1 MMVAAL
7 ALVSCTKH
15 ELDPL
20 TGVFPEA
27 TVVELNSLTSC
38 VAEKDAADRRVFTL
52 DLTDGSTPMHLTLI
66 GNKYYLTTNQYT
78 EALDAVAQNGNFVL
92 GKSSVGG
99 KNIKQGY
106 INVDL
111 LEENE
116 TADGCENTYSIAAV
130 VFLEDG
136 TPYKANWTG
145 KIAFEK
151 DAVLAP
157 DYFFTDTVAQ
167 DCTDSDNNPYLD
179 VESHTLVLNDAS
191 GNFAAQIKLV
201 RSVGTKNLAGTY
213 TVKEYAHEDLT
224 AGNGFDLGVYFGMP
238 AGAYVIGSYYLKDG
252 AVVII
257 EPGATITVSDAG
269 EGVYSIDG
277 DGFSFLTAPEGWVPG
292 GVSVC
297 DMTDTVAQ
305 DCTDADNNQYLDVES
320 HTLVLKDGEEFVAQ
334 IKLIRSVG
342 TTDLAGTYT
351 VKEYAHEDLTVGNG
365 FDLGVYFGMPAGAY
379 IIGSYYIK
387 DGAAVIVEPGETI
400 TVTSAGENTYKF
412 EGSSD
417 WTFVGKLAA
426 GGDQPGEQ
434 DNWDY
439 TPSAAYNASNNLW
452 KSTAAGHENFYYYSC
467 TGGDWNGTD
476 TVTQEPPFLT
486 KKESTYKLTY
496 EANTNDRWQNQFF
509 ITTLDG
515 NHIALDAAKTYKFSV
530 TVGSTE
536 SFGAFFKLEQY
547 DANHAKHEGATIW
560 EPEGYPNNINL
571 TAGSPVTLEHEFTG
585 VEGPSINLVFD
596 FGGNPAGAVVY
607 IKDITLVEVGGDVPP
622 VQTVELGQFLS
633 LTSYIDYGANLVG
646 MNLASA
652 DLVYTPADWAAGI
665 YQDSYTGSGN
675 MLKLELYSTDGSVA
689 PGSYKACAV
698 GGTVGE
704 GEFGI
709 GYDGMWGASG
719 TTWYTITDGTP
730 DKGVYVTDGT
740 VDVSVDGGVY
750 TIELKSSVVN
760 AKYVGKLSAGGAEE
774 QDVLFLNEF
783 DCKNKKLEIYN
794 PNDKEID
801 LTGWQ
806 LVKDGGLEDKD
817 IYTIPASLA
826 AAKVPAKGYAVFS
839 CKSSKVEDGPLFG
852 LSGTKGF
859 KIELKNGSNVVDV
872 VDNLT
877 APVQIPDGK
886 SWGRETDGAENFV
899 IFDTP
904 TIGASN
910 GPEAV
915 KITIDGNMSDWAAIE
930 GTVLEPTGAEGEE
943 GAQAIKELKG
953 FVDADYVYVYV
964 KRVKL
969 GRWTQLFG
977 SGNAG
982 YYYFDFDLD
991 NNPETGDH
999 AEHAKG
1005 SFESWCFLYIF
1016 GGSADAPEFRA
1027 TPAGEG
1033 HGMKID
1039 NVLCNGCV
1047 TADAVE
1053 VEVRFPRADLA
1064 EITADSISVS
1074 VWGNKDGNPFTKV
1087 TFPAK

>member
-38 VAEKDAADRRVFTL
+38 VAEKDAEERRVFTL
-52 DLTDGSTPMHLTLI
+52 DLTDGTTPMHLTLI
-66 GNKYYLTTNQYT
+66 GNKYYLTANQYI
-78 EALDAVAQNGNFVL
+78 EALDAVAKNGNFVL
-92 GKSSVGG
+92 GKSSIGG

-116 TADGCENTYSIAAV
+116 TANGCENTYSIAAV

-157 DYFFTDTVAQ
+157 EFFFTDTVAQ

-257 EPGATITVSDAG
+257 EPGATISVSDAG

-292 GVSVC
+292 GVTVC

-320 HTLVLKDGEEFVAQ
+320 HTLVLKDGEELVAQ

-351 VKEYAHEDLTVGNG
+351 VKEYAHEDLTAGNG

-379 IIGSYYIK
+379 VIGSYYMK
-387 DGAAVIVEPGETI
+387 DGAVVIVEPGETI

-412 EGSSD
+412 EGSSE
-417 WTFVGKLAA
+417 WTFIGKLAA
-426 GGDQPGEQ
+426 GGDQPGPEPQ

-439 TPSAAYNASNNLW
+439 TPSTAYNASNNLW

-560 EPEGYPNNINL
+560 EPEGYPNNVNL

-607 IKDITLVEVGGDVPP
+607 IKDITLVEVGGEPAAP
-622 VQTVELGQFLS
+622 VTLTDFLS
-633 LTSYIDYGANLVG
+633 YTSYAQYGI
-646 MNLASA
+646 NLAGAELATS
-652 DLVYTPADWAAGI
+652 GF
-665 YQDSYTGSGN
+665 SYTAEFDWSTWTSKYTFSGDGSFI
-675 MLKLELYSTDGSVA
+675 KLELYTEGDTFA
-689 PGSYKACAV
+689 PGTYTPSADPNNVAA
-698 GGTVGE
+698 
-704 GEFGI
+704 GEFKTGSAA
-709 GYDGMWGASG
+709 GG
-719 TTWYTITDGTP
+719 TTWNVVKDNQITSTP
-730 DKGVYVTDGT
+730 VTDGT
-740 VDVSVDGGVY
+740 VTVAKDGDVF
-750 TIELKSSVVN
+750 TIEIKSSVVN
-760 AKYVGKLSAGGAEE
+760 AKYVGKLSAGGAAA
-774 QDVLFLNEF
+774 
-783 DCKNKKLEIYN
+783 
-794 PNDKEID
+794 
-801 LTGWQ
+801 
-806 LVKDGGLEDKD
+806 GG
-817 IYTIPASLA
+817 
-826 AAKVPAKGYAVFS
+826 
-839 CKSSKVEDGPLFG
+839 
-852 LSGTKGF
+852 
-859 KIELKNGSNVVDV
+859 
-872 VDNLT
+872 
-877 APVQIPDGK
+877 
-886 SWGRETDGAENFV
+886 
-899 IFDTP
+899 
-904 TIGASN
+904 
-910 GPEAV
+910 
-915 KITIDGNMSDWAAIE
+915 ITIDGNFDDWADVPSAEPSDSFKAFKVTNDANNFYFYVETDPGSRLWSGGAYLYLYFNYKNDLTQGAYSGKTGMGNNKYDAYNYMFLFGGDATAPKIE
-930 GTVLEPTGAEGEE
+930 DNPNGGAAEGMTLDNIVIAGNNPATASDVVMMEIVVPR
-943 GAQAIKELKG
+943 ANFA
-953 FVDADYVYVYV
+953 
-964 KRVKL
+964 
-969 GRWTQLFG
+969 TQV
-977 SGNAG
+977 NAG
-982 YYYFDFDLD
+982 DVI
-991 NNPETGDH
+991 E
-999 AEHAKG
+999 
-1005 SFESWCFLYIF
+1005 I
-1016 GGSADAPEFRA
+1016 DAYR
-1027 TPAGEG
+1027 
-1033 HGMKID
+1033 
-1039 NVLCNGCV
+1039 
-1047 TADAVE
+1047 
-1053 VEVRFPRADLA
+1053 
-1064 EITADSISVS
+1064 S
-1074 VWGNKDGNPFTKV
+1074 KDGGNV
-1087 TFPAK
+1087 YFPGYVVK